1 MKACFPRPATD
12 RFTGRTVSF
21 GAIEPRGA
29 EMKSHATFVLVVAL
43 ALGSFAVAVPALAQ
57 DLVSPDEV
65 SRALVIR
72 NLTVSDDT
80 VSGVLVNKTLLPLAE
95 VRLLL
100 RATFLWKK
108 ERAPQTRGEN
118 PGRAIYFDVP
128 GTIPPAGVVAFS
140 YKPDPPLERRK
151 DGRFETTV
159 EVVGFVVASTE
170 GQETEE
176 PKP

>member
-1 MKACFPRPATD
+1 
-12 RFTGRTVSF
+12 
-21 GAIEPRGA
+21 
-29 EMKSHATFVLVVAL
+29 MKSRATLTLVVAL
-43 ALGSFAVAVPALAQ
+43 VLGSFAVVALAQ

-80 VSGVLVNKTLLPLAE
+80 VSGALVNKTLLPLAE
-95 VRLLL
+95 VRLLY

-108 ERAPQTRGEN
+108 ERAPQAGGEN
-118 PGRAIYFDVP
+118 PGRAVYFDVP

-151 DGRFETTV
+151 DGRYETTV
-159 EVVGFVVASTE
+159 QVVGFVIASTE
-170 GQETEE
+170 GQGAEE